1 MKKLLNK
8 FSIGAVGFLTP
19 ALAFAANN
27 GDAVSG
33 KGIVYLL
40 GQIHNIISAA
50 IPVLIALAVLAFMWG
65 IVMYLFTGDKE
76 KGKDMMLWG
85 VIALFVMTSVWGLV
99 GILRGTLFGT
109 GDDPYQKVNI
119 PGKYNN

>member
-8 FSIGAVGFLTP
+8 FSIGTVGFLTP
-19 ALAFAANN
+19 ALAFAAANDGVN
-27 GDAVSG
+27 VGG
-33 KGIVYLL
+33 LIGLL
-40 GQIHNIISAA
+40 GQIHQLISAA

-99 GILRGTLFGT
+99 GILRGSIFNTNDSVQNVPL
-109 GDDPYQKVNI
+109 PSRYK
-119 PGKYNN
+119 